1 MLRLASLMN
10 LPVTMVFT
18 HDSIGV
24 GEDGPTHEP
33 IEQYAMLRS
42 LPNFNLF
49 RPADA
54 TETAA
59 GWYLAVT
66 SKNYSNRSCINS
78 SEFTTA
84 FW

>member
-1 MLRLASLMN
+1 MIVSVL
-10 LPVTMVFT
+10 V
-18 HDSIGV
+18 
-24 GEDGPTHEP
+24 EDGPTHEP

-66 SKNYSNRSCINS
+66 SK
-78 SEFTTA
+78 TTLQDL
-84 FW
+84 F